1 MISLAPSH
9 DVWLAILDWMNDDDR
24 PQLKECN
31 LVCRSWHA
39 HLRPQLMANIL
50 FREDHHPLTSA
61 DDMQVLHQNS
71 HLVRCL
77 RIEDWHPSEWLSGS
91 TGTTNPEMV
100 VPISPPFGAL
110 LKLELYT
117 IAFSTFGELYACIS
131 LISSTLEHLVIVQCT
146 CDDASAMKMLLN
158 DKNGSGIEDD
168 ASTHGTITDDSDSGS
183 DVYRPRANGLALTK
197 VEIDSDRMGH
207 FANLMWYWF
216 TLSPTLSTVRFLRV
230 CLEMFDEYDLSALF
244 AMLNRSECRA
254 DELNLTLVNVQGW
267 MYPKSA

>member
-1 MISLAPSH
+1 
-9 DVWLAILDWMNDDDR
+9 
-24 PQLKECN
+24 
-31 LVCRSWHA
+31 
-39 HLRPQLMANIL
+39 
-50 FREDHHPLTSA
+50 
-61 DDMQVLHQNS
+61 MQVLHQNS